1 VEFSALVQRH
11 VDQSETE
18 MPAPRLWAL
27 FDATYLAA
35 DETIVYHDHTLFES
49 GARQG
54 IELDVTLFGQR
65 RRLRGIGNGPIDAAV
80 NALGIQLRIDHYEE
94 RALAH
99 GADASA
105 LAIVEAARDGVP
117 GSRFGAGRHA
127 NIVTASVL
135 AVLSAVRRLGIEAG
149 DLIAPESRAG

>member
-1 VEFSALVQRH
+1 QH

-18 MPAPRLWAL
+18 MAAPQLWAL
-27 FDATYLAA
+27 FEKTYFVSLGSGDA
-35 DETIVYHDHTLFES
+35 TIVYHDHALFES
-49 GARQG
+49 GERQG

-65 RRLRGIGNGPIDAAV
+65 RRLRGIGNGPIAATV
-80 NALGIQLRIDHYEE
+80 NALGIQLRIDNYEE
-94 RALAH
+94 RALGH

-127 NIVTASVL
+127 NIVT
-135 AVLSAVRRLGIEAG
+135 
-149 DLIAPESRAG
+149 